1 MEVCCGASQ
10 CTEAVQVIVIQCE
23 LLRHAIVTL
32 TSEGNLLV
40 WSTSTLR
47 IYGTAESQTQPK
59 NTLPTV
65 QAQESGKQFQ
75 LQDDIHC
82 ALIGL
87 CSRALQSDRAGSTA
101 Q

>member
-10 CTEAVQVIVIQCE
+10 CTEAVQVLVMQCE
-23 LLRHAIVTL
+23 LLRQAIVIL
-32 TSEGNLLV
+32 TSQGNLLV

-47 IYGTAESQTQPK
+47 SYGTTESQTQPK
-59 NTLPTV
+59 ITLPTV

-82 ALIGL
+82 ALDGL
-87 CSRALQSDRAGSTA
+87 CSRALQCDRAGSTA
-101 Q
+101 R